1 MVADRALH
9 VAAALEV
16 RRERARDVL
25 RAPGVARLQLLADLL
40 VQAPALR
47 WPQVLIEHL
56 LVERVTEGIARARGA
71 VGRDAL
77 AGHAQELLPS
87 RQRVAKLLD
96 DLDVPEVA
104 PRGWTA
110 TRSDFPATRTSA
122 VAAAN
127 SRTIVVLHT
136 AGPVLMP
143 WLPQVAAVLE
153 DWYPGQE
160 TGDAIAAVLFED
172 ADPAGR
178 LAMTFPASPDQGPA
192 TQPAQYPGV
201 GNEVHYDEGIF
212 VGYRYYDQFAQK
224 PLFPFGYGLSYTSF
238 SLDRLRVRPRD
249 RGQRY
254 TVSVRVR
261 NTGVRAGAAVVQL
274 YAGFPAATGEPPNQ
288 LKGFGKVF
296 LKPRRTKRVKIALD
310 QSSFASWSE
319 TANVW
324 VVEPGTYTLRVG
336 TSSRD
341 LPLEATVVIQ

>member
-1 MVADRALH
+1 LTAGIPVPITLEFSIGSSITGSILH
-9 VAAALEV
+9 LGWQPPDPPLTATAVAAAS
-16 RRERARDVL
+16 ASDVAIVFANDVTGEGMDRNSL
-25 RAPGVARLQLLADLL
+25 GLPGDQDQL
-40 VQAPALR
+40 
-47 WPQVLIEHL
+47 I
-56 LVERVTEGIARARGA
+56 
-71 VGRDAL
+71 
-77 AGHAQELLPS
+77 
-87 RQRVAKLLD
+87 
-96 DLDVPEVA
+96 
-104 PRGWTA
+104 
-110 TRSDFPATRTSA
+110 SA

-153 DWYPGQE
+153 AWYPGQE
-160 TGDAIAAVLFED
+160 TGDAIAAVLFGD

-212 VGYRYYDQFAQK
+212 VGYRYYDQFAQE

-296 LKPRRTKRVKIALD
+296 LKPRRAKRVKIALD

-319 TANVW
+319 TANAW